1 MERESNYEFA
11 ERMKKRTKEFGLRV
25 IRVFQALP
33 RTVEAQVLG
42 KQALRSATSVAAN
55 YRAACRARSAAEF
68 ASKINVVLEEADE
81 TQFWL
86 EMLEEAGVVPSS
98 RLVQLHQEAAELTA
112 ILTIARKNAIKKKG
126 S

>member
-1 MERESNYEFA
+1 MFA
-11 ERMKKRTKEFGLRV
+11 EKMKKSTKEFGLCV

-33 RTVEAQVLG
+33 GADEARVIG

-55 YRAACRARSAAEF
+55 YRAACRARSAAAF

-86 EMLEEAGVVPSS
+86 EMLEEAGKVPAS

-112 ILTIARKNAIKKKG
+112 ILTVARKNAIRKKAN
-126 S
+126 

>member
-1 MERESNYEFA
+1 MERESNYAFA
-11 ERMKKRTKEFGLRV
+11 EKMKKRTKEFGLRV

-33 RTVEAQVLG
+33 RTEEARVIG

-55 YRAACRARSAAEF
+55 YRAACRARSTAEF
-68 ASKINVVLEEADE
+68 TSKINIVLEETDE

-86 EMLEEAGVVPSS
+86 EMLEEAGIVPAS

-112 ILTIARKNAIKKKG
+112 ILTIARKNAIRKK
-126 S
+126 SI